1 MYLLVCDRRNSVR
14 DRAAPFRAENHVRK
28 RAFNELKR
36 ETLALFEASP
46 EGLQPQAYAWQ
57 IGKLPARAA
66 YSYLKRLWRW
76 GLLVRRERPVR
87 YRISQRGR
95 DRLAWLQNIRT

>member
-1 MYLLVCDRRNSVR
+1 MQ
-14 DRAAPFRAENHVRK
+14 K

-46 EGLQPQAYAWQ
+46 GGLQPQIYAQ
-57 IGKLPARAA
+57 RIGKLPGRAA

-76 GLLVRRERPVR
+76 GLLLRRESPVR
-87 YRISQRGR
+87 YRISERGR
-95 DRLAWLQNIRT
+95 DRLAWLRRQLA